1 MDTFKTVAKVSTYQE
16 LAGLFAA
23 VQSEDWQRGKFFFC
37 PDGIPPLMENA
48 KNIRG
53 GSYSLR
59 VDRALVGEYMEKFML
74 AAVQGRCVTT
84 EGDLVSCVRITPRR
98 DFNILQVWNR
108 DCQKFCD
115 PKGLVRV
122 DARIPADEVKY
133 VPHVEKKI

>member
-74 AAVQGRCVTT
+74 AAVQARCVTT

-108 DCQKFCD
+108 DCQKFCA
-115 PKGLVRV
+115 PEGLSIV
-122 DARIPADEVKY
+122 DDVIPAGEVKY
-133 VPHVEKKI
+133 APHHEKKI